1 MKRYRFGAG
10 DHVESIDMGKVVM
23 LLSQGGAAGVIA
35 VDEGDFI
42 AHYSTTTTSPS
53 PSSGAARVFECKTCS
68 RRFPSFQA
76 LGGHR
81 ASHKKARLAAGG
93 GSAAHCREGGGVDS
107 RPRVHECAVCGHE
120 FAVGQALGGH
130 MRRHRVA
137 GTDPD
142 AGLVPQKKAGEEHR
156 RSEMMLDLNLSPM
169 ENDLKLGMDKILF
182 M

>member
-1 MKRYRFGAG
+1 MKRYRFGVG
-10 DHVESIDMGKVVM
+10 DHVESIDMAK
-23 LLSQGGAAGVIA
+23 LLMVLSRGGAAGAIA
-35 VDEGDFI
+35 VDVGDFI
-42 AHYSTTTTSPS
+42 AHYSTATS

-81 ASHKKARLAAGG
+81 ASHKKPRLAAGG
-93 GSAAHCREGGGVDS
+93 GSAAHCHESGG

-137 GTDPD
+137 GTG
-142 AGLVPQKKAGEEHR
+142 AGLVVQKKAGEEHR
-156 RSEMMLDLNLSPM
+156 RREMMLDLNLPPL
-169 ENDLKLGMDKILF
+169 ENDLKLGMDKILL

>member
-10 DHVESIDMGKVVM
+10 DQAESIDMAKVLT
-23 LLSQGGAAGVIA
+23 LLSQGGAAGAIA

-42 AHYSTTTTSPS
+42 AHYSTTTTSE
-53 PSSGAARVFECKTCS
+53 AARVFECKTCS

-81 ASHKKARLAAGG
+81 ASHKRPRLADGG
-93 GSAAHCREGGGVDS
+93 GFHEGGGGGRS
-107 RPRVHECAVCGHE
+107 RVHECAVCGHE

-137 GTDPD
+137 ANC
-142 AGLVPQKKAGEEHR
+142 AGLVEEKKAGEEHR
-156 RSEMMLDLNLSPM
+156 RREMMLDLNLPPL
-169 ENDLKLGMDKILF
+169 ENDLKLGMDQILLT
-182 M
+182 

>member
-10 DHVESIDMGKVVM
+10 DHVESIDMAKVVM

-130 MRRHRVA
+130 
-137 GTDPD
+137 D
-142 AGLVPQKKAGEEHR
+142 AGLVAQKKAGEEHR

-169 ENDLKLGMDKILF
+169 ENDLKLGMDKILL